1 MTNCATIGNY
11 RLLPIVHVYRS
22 FATAKSTSN
31 QSYLHQ
37 LFCQGFDVTNQ
48 EAIDKFMIELDGTD
62 NKGKIPH
69 GVQ

>member
-1 MTNCATIGNY
+1 
-11 RLLPIVHVYRS
+11 LFV
-22 FATAKSTSN
+22 TAKTTSN

-37 LFCQGFDVTNQ
+37 LFFFQGFDVTNQ